1 MRTITIYP
9 YNPTLEFLIRYIGEI
24 QQYEKIFLASD
35 HIGKMLKKENE
46 RYEFICGWQEGV
58 RCSDELL
65 LVGGLGSKE
74 AYSQVVQYAMMAKK
88 KIKAVKS
95 VWNILDPKM
104 KKSVDCLGKNNIT
117 LSANEVLH
125 EIDAPVISVM
135 SLGEYA
141 GKFRIQLAM
150 KEYFEKAGYK
160 VILYGSSE
168 LSSLFGLEHY
178 PDFMLEEHSMK
189 EKILSMNHCIYKT
202 VQREKPDL
210 VILGCSGGIMPFNRY
225 AHNFFG
231 EIPLVL
237 SKAVPIDINFIIS
250 HFLGEN
256 EDARYF
262 EQLDL
267 FCKEN
272 FGCENNFFTISNTSM
287 NYNREKK
294 QMEYMVLDKEMV
306 KNEIR
311 KIKYNKLFDSMSN
324 ANLNRVFQGMK
335 EMLEADYQVL

>member
-9 YNPTLEFLIRYIGEI
+9 YNPTLEFLIKYIGEI
-24 QQYEKIFLASD
+24 QQYEKIFLVADS
-35 HIGKMLKKENE
+35 IGKILKKEDGRFE
-46 RYEFICGWQEGV
+46 FVCDWREGIRYC
-58 RCSDELL
+58 DELL
-65 LVGGLGSKE
+65 LVEGLGSKE
-74 AYSQVVQYAMMAKK
+74 TYSQVVQYAMTEKK

-95 VWNILDPKM
+95 VWNILDLKM
-104 KKSVDCLGKNNIT
+104 KESVDCFGRNNIT
-117 LSANEVLH
+117 LPENEVLH
-125 EIDAPVISVM
+125 EIDVPVISVM

-141 GKFRIQLAM
+141 GKFRVQLAM
-150 KEYFEKAGYK
+150 KKFFEEAGYK

-168 LSSLFGLEHY
+168 LSNLFGLELY
-178 PDFMLEEHSMK
+178 PDFMIEEHSMK

-210 VILGCSGGIMPFNRY
+210 VILGCLGGIMPFNRY

-256 EDARYF
+256 EDETYF

-294 QMEYMVLDKEMV
+294 QMEYMILDKEMV

-311 KIKYNKLFDSMSN
+311 KIKYDKLFDSMSK
-324 ANLNRVFQGMK
+324 ANLIKVFQGMK